1 MYSRRSSI
9 WCSNDSIHLPIH
21 CNIHKILQCS
31 AANFIFIWIRVQC
44 TFYVA
49 IDRLNHFAASAKHV
63 TMILSSFF
71 FSLFCIAKYI
81 HYHFFFNCLLLLG
94 EMSIQIEQNKT
105 KIKQDFDTNISVGA
119 KRNSPIVLN
128 SVCCEHLLHSSNE
141 SSIRLFIA

>member
-1 MYSRRSSI
+1 M
-9 WCSNDSIHLPIH
+9 DT
-21 CNIHKILQCS
+21 
-31 AANFIFIWIRVQC
+31 C

-71 FSLFCIAKYI
+71 FHCFALRNTYI
-81 HYHFFFNCLLLLG
+81 TIFFNCLLLLG
-94 EMSIQIEQNKT
+94 EMSIQIERNKT